1 MKKYYRAVQQDIDE
15 VGLDVVIGDAV
26 LALVESGIDE
36 DAHFWDSAW
45 RDIDDDDLEFA
56 LNSSQVM
63 SQVIEYIRLPMIEK
77 LREVLASR
85 RAETQREKER
95 T

>member
-1 MKKYYRAVQQDIDE
+1 MKKYYRGIQQDVVE
-15 VGLDVVIGDAV
+15 VSLDVVIGDAV

-45 RDIDDDDLEFA
+45 RDIDDNDLEFA
-56 LNSSQVM
+56 LNSSTIM
-63 SQVIEYIRLPMIEK
+63 LRVIEYIRLPLNEK
-77 LREVLASR
+77 LREVLAAR